1 VVKSVTV
8 PGKCYAISDG
18 DRQDDP
24 ENLLFNTKPFNS
36 WEVSQGTQK
45 SIQEFN

>member
-8 PGKCYAISDG
+8 TGKCYAISDG

-24 ENLLFNTKPFNS
+24 
-36 WEVSQGTQK
+36 QK
-45 SIQEFN
+45 NHFEKKTESSLMEG

>member
-1 VVKSVTV
+1 VVLKSNVKKGGRPKVVKSVTV

-24 ENLLFNTKPFNS
+24 IFKQPNCDMK
-36 WEVSQGTQK
+36 K
-45 SIQEFN
+45 